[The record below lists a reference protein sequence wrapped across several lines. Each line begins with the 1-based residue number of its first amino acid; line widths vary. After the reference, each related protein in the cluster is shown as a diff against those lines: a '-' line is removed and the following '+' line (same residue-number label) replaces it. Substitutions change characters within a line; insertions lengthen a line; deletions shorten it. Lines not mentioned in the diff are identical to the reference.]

1 MIGFSIGFLITGI
14 MYMVESIDAK
24 TSAKCVICSV
34 TGIIYMILAVAIF
47 VIRHY
52 I

>member
-14 MYMVESIDAK
+14 MYMVESIDTK
-24 TSAKCVICSV
+24 TSAKCLICSV
-34 TGIIYMILAVAIF
+34 TGIIYMILAVAIL

-52 I
+52 M